1 VLAPVLQVT
10 KGDVNAALSVMNFAI
25 YHKELTDMDE
35 REAEREK
42 EAERKRAAE
51 RDARD
56 DESDDDADPQA
67 SGTRFSIS
75 LLFSEALRR
84 LNWIDNRTN
93 CLVCLLCLQL
103 LFPCRMA
110 TRRQRRRSSI
120 GTPKK
125 KGDDVDEDHAGPPF
139 GAPDMAAGSAA
150 IGHLSTRSTLFC
162 IFPFLIV
169 NLGVIL
175 Q

>member
-1 VLAPVLQVT
+1 VFAPVLQVT

-56 DESDDDADPQA
+56 DESDDDADPRA

-84 LNWIDNRTN
+84 SNWIAIEQI
-93 CLVCLLCLQL
+93 VWFAILCLQL
-103 LFPCRMA
+103 SFPCRTA

-125 KGDDVDEDHAGPPF
+125 KGDDVDEDNVGPPF
-139 GAPDMAAGSAA
+139 SAPDIAAGSAA

-162 IFPFLIV
+162 FFPFLIV
-169 NLGVIL
+169 NLGVSL

>member
-1 VLAPVLQVT
+1 VFAPVLQVT

-56 DESDDDADPQA
+56 DESDDDANPRA

-84 LNWIDNRTN
+84 SNWIDNRTN
-93 CLVCLLCLQL
+93 CLVCHIVFTIIISLQN
-103 LFPCRMA
+103 
-110 TRRQRRRSSI
+110 
-120 GTPKK
+120 GYKK
-125 KGDDVDEDHAGPPF
+125 AKAKE
-139 GAPDMAAGSAA
+139 
-150 IGHLSTRSTLFC
+150 
-162 IFPFLIV
+162 
-169 NLGVIL
+169 
-175 Q
+175 

>member
-1 VLAPVLQVT
+1 MFAPVLQVT

-42 EAERKRAAE
+42 EAERKRAAD

-56 DESDDDADPQA
+56 DESDDDADPRA

-84 LNWIDNRTN
+84 SNWIDNRIN
-93 CLVCLLCLQL
+93 CLVCHIVFTIIISLQN
-103 LFPCRMA
+103 
-110 TRRQRRRSSI
+110 
-120 GTPKK
+120 GYKK
-125 KGDDVDEDHAGPPF
+125 AKAKE
-139 GAPDMAAGSAA
+139 
-150 IGHLSTRSTLFC
+150 
-162 IFPFLIV
+162 
-169 NLGVIL
+169 
-175 Q
+175 